1 MGMKGDKGGMSD
13 KAYVDSLTET
23 IIESVIAVHRTL
35 GPGFLESAYRNALE
49 IELLDR
55 SIKVTREKEIDLY
68 YKNKPVGRHRLDL
81 VVEESVV
88 LELKAV
94 ETLNQKHCAQIRAY
108 LVASGI
114 NTGLLINFSGH
125 KADFRRVKCDNSK

>member
-1 MGMKGDKGGMSD
+1 MPEDRD
-13 KAYVDSLTET
+13 TDRLTGI

-35 GPGFLESAYRNALE
+35 GSGFLESAYRNALE

-55 SIKVTREKEIDLY
+55 SIKVEREKEIDLY

-81 VVEESVV
+81 VVEEAVV

-94 ETLNQKHCAQIRAY
+94 EALNKNHYAQIRAY
-108 LVASGI
+108 LLASGI
-114 NTGLLINFSGH
+114 STGLLINFAGH
-125 KADFRRVKCDNSK
+125 KADYRRVACGAGK

>member
-1 MGMKGDKGGMSD
+1 MGMKGDKGGMSGE
-13 KAYVDSLTET
+13 ARIDSLTES
-23 IIESVIAVHRTL
+23 IIESVIMVHRTL

-55 SIKVTREKEIDLY
+55 GMKVEREKEIDIY
-68 YKNKPVGRHRLDL
+68 YKSKPVGRHRLDL

-94 ETLNQKHCAQIRAY
+94 EALNQKHYAQIRAY
-108 LVASGI
+108 LLASGI
-114 NTGLLINFSGH
+114 DTGLLINFSGH
-125 KADFRRVKCDNSK
+125 KADFRRVKCASTK